1 MTQYWGPC
9 RITVMDSVS
18 WHMSKKAKA
27 PGEEAQCQVQV
38 LPTGEQRWQSCP
50 QKGRGRE
57 GCPDGLAAAVLQAN
71 DWMGHDGTWWD
82 MMGHG
87 GHGAPLGTWE
97 NSGFN
102 LPNRQIYSKSDHL
115 GQSSLVERSTVA
127 RQHTISS
134 NCFCPS
140 TWFAE
145 VCELLCH

>member
-9 RITVMDSVS
+9 RITVDSVS
-18 WHMSKKAKA
+18 CTFLPMPRHPAKKPNAKCKFCQRASKGGKAAPKKA
-27 PGEEAQCQVQV
+27 EAGKDALMAL
-38 LPTGEQRWQSCP
+38 LPQFCKPMIGW
-50 QKGRGRE
+50 
-57 GCPDGLAAAVLQAN
+57 DM
-71 DWMGHDGTWWD
+71 MGHDGTWWD
-82 MMGHG
+82 MM